1 MYVKLLTP
9 VFQENK
15 NNSAIIIMISYD
27 KYLMT

>member
-1 MYVKLLTP
+1 MYVKLLTT
-9 VFQENK
+9 VFQENE